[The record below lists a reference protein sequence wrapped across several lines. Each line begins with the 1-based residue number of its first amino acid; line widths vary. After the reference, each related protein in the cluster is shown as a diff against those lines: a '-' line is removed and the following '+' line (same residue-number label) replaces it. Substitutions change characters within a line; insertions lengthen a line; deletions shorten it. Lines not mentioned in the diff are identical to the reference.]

1 MAIFVH
7 LDRAHNREL
16 WASIRTG
23 NADCRAAESACA
35 SGFALRRKQNYW
47 LTPPR
52 SLAVVAAEKQSCLET
67 ARPFTFRADL
77 PKERRRNEIRQYH
90 RRYNHRP
97 DDGLRAIERNVAR
110 DTDQRQNSSQLRFER
125 QFQHLE
131 RADARRPDPQR
142 HELRPDRH
150 AVVAQQSVA

>member
-97 DDGLRAIERNVAR
+97 NDGFRSIECDVAI
-110 DTDQRQNSSQLRFER
+110 DPDQRQNSSQHGFEW
-125 QFQHLE
+125 QLQQLE
-131 RADARRPDPQR
+131 RGDSRRPDPEC

-150 AVVAQQSVA
+150 AAV